1 MARTGNDNDMTTVLY
16 EDCYKSCFL
25 KVVYYANSY
34 LNDAEAAKDIG
45 CEVFLTV
52 WEKRQDIDF
61 TIDML
66 PFLLVLARN
75 KCLNRL
81 KKAQAEYR
89 YKQQAALEHQK
100 REVNYMALSESVSMK
115 LYSSEIKV
123 LVKEAVEQMPEKVR
137 ETFHMNRFM
146 RMKYSE
152 IAVQE
157 NVSVKAVEK
166 RMMIALRILRIKLK
180 DYLPK

>member
-1 MARTGNDNDMTTVLY
+1 MVRTSNDKDNKAVLF
-16 EDCYKSCFL
+16 EECYKLYFL

-34 LNDAEAAKDIG
+34 LNDIEAARDIG

-52 WEKRQDIDF
+52 WEKRQHINF
-61 TIDML
+61 SIDML

-75 KCLNRL
+75 RCLNRL
-81 KKAQAEYR
+81 KKIQTENR
-89 YKQQAALEHQK
+89 YKQEILEYQK
-100 REVNYMALSESVSMK
+100 REINYISLSESALVK
-115 LYSSEIKV
+115 LYSSEIKEMIE
-123 LVKEAVEQMPEKVR
+123 EAVEQMPEKVR
-137 ETFHMNRFM
+137 RTFHMSRFK

-152 IAVQE
+152 IAIQE

-166 RMMIALRILRIKLK
+166 RIMLALKILRVKLK

>member
-1 MARTGNDNDMTTVLY
+1 MARSENNRDMTTVLY
-16 EDCYKSCFL
+16 EECYKSYFL

-34 LNDAEAAKDIG
+34 LNDAEASKDVG

-52 WEKRQDIDF
+52 WEKRQHIDF

-81 KKAQAEYR
+81 KKAQAEHR
-89 YKQQAALEHQK
+89 YKQQATLEYQK
-100 REVNYMALSESVSMK
+100 RVVNHTALSESGSMK
-115 LYSSEIKV
+115 LYSSEIKE
-123 LVKEAVEQMPEKVR
+123 LIKEAVEQMPEKVK
-137 ETFHMNRFM
+137 ETFQMNRFM
-146 RMKYSE
+146 KMKYSE
-152 IAVQE
+152 IAAQE

-166 RMMIALRILRIKLK
+166 RMMTALRILRVKLK
-180 DYLPK
+180 DYLLK